1 MTSGRVCRHPDKAG
15 AMPESDE
22 KMKEI
27 NVAFARLSVAA
38 EDESSDDDCED
49 FFRDMGDH
57 VGMPPEVFMAL

>member
-1 MTSGRVCRHPDKAG
+1 
-15 AMPESDE
+15 MPESDE